1 MEKKELIKF
10 LDEIFKPLEF
20 NRKGNIW
27 KNENEVFVKIINLQK
42 SKYSNAYYLNYGF
55 IIKDLDLNN
64 LEMHIYNRL
73 SAINDAENQKIIDL
87 LDMENSIA
95 EDKRKSDLK
104 MFIDKYLL
112 TEIQNTNTENDLVN
126 ALKKRPHLNDIP
138 LVVKRHLQ
146 LD

>member
-20 NRKGNIW
+20 KRKGNTW
-27 KNENEVFVKIINLQK
+27 KNKNEVFVKIINLQK

-73 SAINDAENQKIIDL
+73 SSINDSENQKIMDL

>member
-20 NRKGNIW
+20 KRKGNAW
-27 KNENEVFVKIINLQK
+27 KNENEVFVKVINIQK
-42 SKYSNAYYLNYGF
+42 SKYSNAYYLNFGF
-55 IIKDLDLNN
+55 IIKGLDLNN
-64 LEMHIYNRL
+64 LEMHVYNRL
-73 SAINDAENQKIIDL
+73 SSINDAENQKIMDL
-87 LDMENSIA
+87 LDMENNIA
-95 EDKRKSDLK
+95 DNKRKSDLM

-112 TEIQNTNTENDLVN
+112 AKIQSTNTQNDLVN

-138 LVVKRHLQ
+138 LVVKRHLK